1 MRFVNSNI
9 YQGKFLND
17 KMHGYGRLL
26 IASGIIFEGNL
37 NQNICESIGKL
48 LYMSGDIY
56 FGQHRGFVKDG

>member
-26 IASGIIFEGNL
+26 IASGIIFEGNF

-56 FGQHRGFVKDG
+56 FG